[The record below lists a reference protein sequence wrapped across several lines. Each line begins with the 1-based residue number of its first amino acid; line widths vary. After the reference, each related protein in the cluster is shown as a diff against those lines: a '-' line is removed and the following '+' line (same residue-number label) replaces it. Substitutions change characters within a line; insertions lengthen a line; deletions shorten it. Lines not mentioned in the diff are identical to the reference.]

1 MQIFSLDRS
10 SQARCGALVS
20 VVAAALL
27 VGCVDEGQGL
37 TDPLPEGAA
46 GTLDAGGTKNTSGT
60 AGRNAGGQDVVDNG
74 GAAGTGDD
82 EPRGGSELGG
92 TPGVA
97 GSAGS
102 GGTNEP
108 EAGAAGEAGGG
119 GEGGVHI
126 APACPFH
133 SDPAPATGGTGGVGP
148 SPETPSITIQLSPF
162 VGSYLADTAGR
173 SLYMY
178 GADLPGDCN
187 TPPQS
192 LCVADCVVTW
202 PPFDAGSRVLPATLT
217 DAGFGTIQR
226 SDGGYQTTYMGWPLY
241 YYKSDLTLGQMTG
254 QGKGKLWHI
263 AEVTLPSVII
273 MKAGAVKYL
282 ADAAGRTLYVSAA
295 DQTGTADS
303 DPVSNCA
310 GECLATFA
318 GFREKNLSVVSSLE
332 PLDFSVFVR
341 QGAGGLQLAYKGM
354 PLYRAATDL
363 KSGDMNGTAVA
374 GFTAA
379 LP

>member
-1 MQIFSLDRS
+1 MQYLTLNRF
-10 SQARCGALVS
+10 SQARGRALVS
-20 VVAAALL
+20 VAAVALF
-27 VGCVDEGQGL
+27 VGCIDEGQGL
-37 TDPLPEGAA
+37 PDPMPEGSAGSGAA
-46 GTLDAGGTKNTSGT
+46 GTK
-60 AGRNAGGQDVVDNG
+60 NAGGMAGSAGGHDAMDNG

-82 EPRGGSELGG
+82 EPRGGSEQGG
-92 TPGVA
+92 TSGEL
-97 GSAGS
+97 AGS
-102 GGTNEP
+102 GGSNEP
-108 EAGAAGEAGGG
+108 QGGAAGEAGGG
-119 GEGGVHI
+119 GAGGVNI
-126 APACPFH
+126 APSCPFH
-133 SDPAPATGGTGGVGP
+133 SPPAPATGGTGGTGGGGP
-148 SPETPSITIQLSPF
+148 TPESITVQLSPF
-162 VGSYLADTAGR
+162 VGSYLADTSGR

-202 PPFDAGSRVLPATLT
+202 PPFDAGARVLPATLT

-263 AEVTLPSVII
+263 AEVTVPSVTI
-273 MKAGAVKYL
+273 MKTPAIKYL
-282 ADAAGRTLYVSAA
+282 ADSAGRTLYVSAA
-295 DQTGTADS
+295 DQAGTADS

-310 GECLATFA
+310 GDCLATFE
-318 GFREKNLSVVSSLE
+318 GFREKNLSLVSSLE

>member
-1 MQIFSLDRS
+1 MQILKLDRF
-10 SQARCGALVS
+10 SQARGSALVS
-20 VVAAALL
+20 VVAAALV
-27 VGCVDEGQGL
+27 VGCIDEGPGL
-37 TDPLPEGAA
+37 TDPLPEGSA
-46 GTLDAGGTKNTSGT
+46 GTGGAGGTKNTNGP
-60 AGRNAGGQDVVDNG
+60 AGSSAGGHDAVDNG

-82 EPRGGSELGG
+82 EPRGGSEQGG
-92 TPGVA
+92 TSGEVA

-102 GGTNEP
+102 DSNEP
-108 EAGAAGEAGGG
+108 EAGAGGEAGGG
-119 GEGGVHI
+119 GAGGVSI
-126 APACPFH
+126 APPCPFH
-133 SDPAPATGGTGGVGP
+133 SAPAPATGGAGGGGP
-148 SPETPSITIQLSPF
+148 TAESITVQLSPF

-173 SLYMY
+173 SLYTY

-202 PPFDAGSRVLPATLT
+202 PPFDAGARVLPAALA

-263 AEVTLPSVII
+263 AEVSMPSVTI
-273 MKAGAVKYL
+273 MKTPAIKYL
-282 ADAAGRTLYVSAA
+282 ADSAGRTLYVSAA
-295 DQTGTADS
+295 DQAGTADS

-310 GECLATFA
+310 GDCLATFE
-318 GFREKNLSVVSSLE
+318 GFREKNLSLVSSLE